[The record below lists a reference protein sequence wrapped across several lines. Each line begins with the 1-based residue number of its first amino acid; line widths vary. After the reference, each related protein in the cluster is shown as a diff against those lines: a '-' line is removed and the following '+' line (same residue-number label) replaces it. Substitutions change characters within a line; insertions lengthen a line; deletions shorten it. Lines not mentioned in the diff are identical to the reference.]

1 MNRDEIVTKV
11 NDMLIQNFEL
21 TEDKLVP
28 SSRFVEDLSLD
39 SLDAVDML
47 VHLENQLNVK
57 VDVEKFREVRTLGN
71 VYDLLY
77 EMIKEL
83 TESSIWQK

>member
-1 MNRDEIVTKV
+1 MNRDEIVNKV
-11 NDMLIQNFEL
+11 NDMLMQNFEL
-21 TEDKLVP
+21 TEDKLLP
-28 SSRFVEDLSLD
+28 SSRFVEDLGLD

-71 VYDLLY
+71 VYDLVY
-77 EMIKEL
+77 EMSKEL
-83 TESSIWQK
+83 T